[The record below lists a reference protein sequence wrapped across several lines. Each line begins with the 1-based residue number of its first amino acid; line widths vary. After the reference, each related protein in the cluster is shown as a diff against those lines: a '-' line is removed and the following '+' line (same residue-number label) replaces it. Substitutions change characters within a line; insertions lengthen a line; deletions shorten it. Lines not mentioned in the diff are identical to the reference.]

1 MATAIPKDRAG
12 RAVAARVR
20 ADVIDKWDGGIVVRV
35 KISPELVGQMIRG
48 NVEELI
54 VSSVGPNTRKLE
66 LVK

>member
-1 MATAIPKDRAG
+1 MATAIPKDREG

-20 ADVIDKWDGGIVVRV
+20 ADVIDRWDDGIVVRV
-35 KISPELVGQMIRG
+35 KITPELVGQLVRG

-54 VSSVGPNTRKLE
+54 VSSVGPKTRTLE

>member
-1 MATAIPKDRAG
+1 MAVAIPKDSEG

-20 ADVIDKWDGGIVVRV
+20 ADVIDKWDDGIVVRV
-35 KISPELVGQMIRG
+35 KITPELVGQLVRG

-54 VSSVGPNTRKLE
+54 VSSVGPKTRTLE

>member
-20 ADVIDKWDGGIVVRV
+20 ADVIDRWDDGIVVRV
-35 KISPELVGQMIRG
+35 KITPELLGQLVAGR
-48 NVEELI
+48 VEELI
-54 VSSVGPNTRKLE
+54 VSSVGPKTRTLE

>member
-66 LVK
+66 VVK

>member
-1 MATAIPKDRAG
+1 MAVAIPKDRAG

-20 ADVIDKWDGGIVVRV
+20 ADVIDKWDDGIVVRV
-35 KISPELVGQMIRG
+35 KITPELVGQLVRG

-54 VSSVGPNTRKLE
+54 VSSVGPKTRTLE

>member
-1 MATAIPKDRAG
+1 MATAVAKDAKG

-20 ADVIDKWDGGIVVRV
+20 ADVIDKWDDGIVVRV
-35 KISPELVGQMIRG
+35 KITPELIGQLVRG

-54 VSSVGPNTRKLE
+54 VSSVGPNTRKMK

>member
-1 MATAIPKDRAG
+1 MATAIPKDAHG

-20 ADVIDKWDGGIVVRV
+20 ADVIDKWDDGIVVRV
-35 KISPELVGQMIRG
+35 KITPELIGQMVRG

-66 LVK
+66 VVK